1 MINVKKILW
10 ATDFSAHARDAG
22 HQALECA
29 RCSGGSIDVLTVVS
43 PSELPPIL
51 LDVPDPFIAEEAVH
65 EAERRLE
72 SEHEEAVRRELAT
85 EAGFLTDAGVTIRM
99 HVRVGAPAD
108 EILRLA
114 TELGSTLI
122 VIGSHG
128 KRSLEELLLGSTV
141 ENVTKHAP
149 CPVLVVR

>member
-1 MINVKKILW
+1 MKKILW

-29 RCSGGSIDVLTVVS
+29 KCSEGPIDVLTVVS
-43 PSELPPIL
+43 PDELPPIL
-51 LDVPDPFIAEEAVH
+51 LDVPDPFMAEGAVH
-65 EAERRLE
+65 DAEWRLE
-72 SEHEEAVRRELAT
+72 AAHEERVRAELASET
-85 EAGFLTDAGVTIRM
+85 AFLAEAGVQVTL
-99 HVRVGAPAD
+99 HVRVGVPPD
-108 EILRLA
+108 EIIRLA
-114 TELGSTLI
+114 TELATDLI

-128 KRSLEELLLGSTV
+128 KRSLEEILLGSTV

>member
-1 MINVKKILW
+1 MKKILW

-22 HQALECA
+22 LQALECA
-29 RCSGGSIDVLTVVS
+29 RCSDQPIDVLTVVS
-43 PSELPPIL
+43 PDELPPIL
-51 LDVPDPFIAEEAVH
+51 LDVPDPFLEQEAVH
-65 EAERRLE
+65 EAEWRLE
-72 SEHEEAVRRELAT
+72 AAHEERVRAELAS
-85 EAGFLTDAGVTIRM
+85 EAAVLTDAGVEVTL
-99 HVRVGAPAD
+99 HVRAGVPPD
-108 EILRLA
+108 EIIRLA
-114 TELGSTLI
+114 TELGTDLI